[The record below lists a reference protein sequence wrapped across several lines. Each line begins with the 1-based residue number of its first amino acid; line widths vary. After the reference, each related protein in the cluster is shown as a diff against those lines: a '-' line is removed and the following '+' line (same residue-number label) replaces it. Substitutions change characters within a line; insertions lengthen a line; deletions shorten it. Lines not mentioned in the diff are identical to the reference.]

1 MHAMPPREYDHRYGQ
16 YQQRKLRSCSGLLQA
31 GRRKRHGLFDR
42 HLQFHCWRD
51 LMHGLFGRHLQ
62 FQYWFDLVFAMPC
75 WLYDN
80 GSRQL
85 GLRGFGRLLRL
96 KQYA

>member
-1 MHAMPPREYDHRYGQ
+1 
-16 YQQRKLRSCSGLLQA
+16 
-31 GRRKRHGLFDR
+31 
-42 HLQFHCWRD
+42 
-51 LMHGLFGRHLQ
+51 MHGLFGRHLQ

-85 GLRGFGRLLRL
+85 GLRGFGWLLRL